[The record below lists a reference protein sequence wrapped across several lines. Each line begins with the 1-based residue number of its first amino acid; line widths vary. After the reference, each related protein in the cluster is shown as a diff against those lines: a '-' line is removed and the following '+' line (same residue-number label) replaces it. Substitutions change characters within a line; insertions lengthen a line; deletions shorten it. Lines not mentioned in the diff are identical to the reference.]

1 MRIDL
6 SSLGVVGLAAAC
18 SLTAAFWVSQLG
30 DHGQAQVAMAAP
42 ATVSAANPGA
52 SGAVTAVGKSPDGH
66 FWAEA
71 HMDAN
76 DGEHSRSGGV
86 RVMVD
91 TGASLVSLTRA
102 DAEALGVHVGEGDFS
117 GSIIT
122 ASGRVRAAPVVLK
135 SVSIGGVRVE
145 QVEALVI
152 ERGLPHSL
160 LGMSYLGRL
169 SAFTATPTALTL
181 NG

>member
-18 SLTAAFWVSQLG
+18 SVTAAFWVSQLG
-30 DHGQAQVAMAAP
+30 DHGQAQMAVAA
-42 ATVSAANPGA
+42 SAAAASPNGGA
-52 SGAVTAVGKSPDGH
+52 TGAVTAVGKSPDGH

-76 DGEHSRSGGV
+76 DGNRGV

-102 DAEALGVHVGEGDFS
+102 DAETLGVHVGEGDFS

-145 QVEALVI
+145 RVEALVI

>member
-18 SLTAAFWVSQLG
+18 SLTAGFWVSQLG
-30 DHGQAQVAMAAP
+30 DHGQAQMAVAAP
-42 ATVSAANPGA
+42 AAVSAPNQGA
-52 SGAVTAVGKSPDGH
+52 SGAVTAVSKSADGH

-76 DGEHSRSGGV
+76 GEHSRSGGV

-135 SVSIGGVRVE
+135 SVSIGGVTVE
-145 QVEALVI
+145 RVEALVI

-181 NG
+181 NS